1 MTPASR
7 LQSNPL
13 LRLVRAVDPSDLA
26 ILLPPVG
33 LWWLLR
39 LAATGPGAPHRP
51 DLDAADPAFT
61 RTLADAAR
69 YIATRWFR
77 WTVRGVEHV
86 PATGPALLV
95 GNHSGGLMVFDA
107 ILAWLAIRDAQGPD
121 RAPHGMAHEFVF
133 RIPSLRR
140 YAVRGGVVPSRP
152 DCVRQVLAAGRLAAV
167 YPGSDWDSLRPF
179 SERNRIVFGGRTGFI
194 RTALRQQ
201 VPIVP
206 IVTSGAQEQ
215 FIVLSR
221 GQRLARLLR
230 LRERV
235 RSNVFPVGLSLPW
248 GLAPSF
254 LPYLPL
260 PTAIDQAFLPP
271 MRWPRLGPEAADDP
285 AAVRACYD
293 EVVSAMQAAMDDLG
307 RGRVAGSA
315 LLTRLVGAL
324 APGAARSGR
333 TVGGRRCD
341 PNVPWP

>member
-1 MTPASR
+1 MLFRSAS
-7 LQSNPL
+7 
-13 LRLVRAVDPSDLA
+13 
-26 ILLPPVG
+26 
-33 LWWLLR
+33 
-39 LAATGPGAPHRP
+39 
-51 DLDAADPAFT
+51 DPAFT
-61 RTLADAAR
+61 QVVADAAR
-69 YIATRWFR
+69 YIATHWFR

-86 PATGPALLV
+86 PPTGPALLV

-107 ILAWLAIRDAQGPD
+107 ILAWLAIREALGPD

-140 YAVRGGVVPSRP
+140 HAVRAGVVPSRP

-179 SERNRIVFGGRTGFI
+179 SERNRVVFGGRTGFI
-194 RTALRQQ
+194 RLALREQ

-215 FIVLSR
+215 FIVLTR
-221 GQRLARLLR
+221 GEGLARLLR

-235 RSNVFPVGLSLPW
+235 RSNVFPVGLSVPW

-260 PTAIDQAFLPP
+260 PTAIDQVFLPP
-271 MRWPRLGPEAADDP
+271 IRWPHLGPEAADDP
-285 AAVRACYD
+285 DTVRGCYD
-293 EVVSAMQAAMDDLG
+293 DVVSAMQVAMDDLG

-315 LLTRLVGAL
+315 LLTRLADAL
-324 APGAARSGR
+324 APGDAPAG
-333 TVGGRRCD
+333 
-341 PNVPWP
+341 

>member
-1 MTPASR
+1 MTPLSR

-13 LRLVRAVDPSDLA
+13 VRLVRALDPPDLA

-39 LAATGPGAPHRP
+39 LALSRPGAPHRP

-61 RTLADAAR
+61 QVLADAAR
-69 YIATRWFR
+69 AIATHWFR

-86 PATGPALLV
+86 PVAGPALVV

-107 ILAWLAIRDAQGPD
+107 ILAWLAIRDAHGPE

-152 DCVRQVLAAGRLAAV
+152 DCVHQVLAAGRLAAV

-179 SERNRIVFGGRTGFI
+179 SERNRVVFGGRTGFI
-194 RTALRQQ
+194 RLALREQ

-215 FIVLSR
+215 FIVLTR
-221 GQRLARLLR
+221 GEGLARLLR
-230 LRERV
+230 LRARV
-235 RSNVFPVGLSLPW
+235 RSNVFPIGLSLPW
-248 GLAPSF
+248 GIAPSF

-271 MRWPRLGPEAADDP
+271 IRWPHLGPEAADDP
-285 AAVRACYD
+285 ATVRACYD
-293 EVVSAMQAAMDDLG
+293 EVTAVMQAAMDDLG
-307 RGRVAGSA
+307 QGRVAGSA
-315 LLTRLVGAL
+315 LLTRLVDAL
-324 APGAARSGR
+324 APGAARSG
-333 TVGGRRCD
+333 
-341 PNVPWP
+341 